1 MLDLLLIFVV
11 APCLGWVAARHWR
24 RSGQPLAARFGLHLD
39 RRGLKGFGA
48 GMAMAAMA
56 MLGIFGVARAL
67 GGIVVLTVEPSS
79 AALMREF
86 FQLQLSALFEEVAFR
101 MLMLSGLVV
110 LFGGRH
116 GPAIVLSAALFGLG
130 HLFNDGATL
139 VSAFGNALGGVIYG
153 IAYLR
158 GRSLWLPVG
167 LHQGWNFFQGPVL
180 GFGISGDSSHAAW
193 VRLADLGPAWLTGG
207 VFGPEA
213 GAVGMGFRFVVLAAL
228 LAWLRWSGDD
238 GDVMAPHVPETQR

>member
-11 APCLGWVAARHWR
+11 APGLGWVAARHWR
-24 RSGQPLAARFGLHLD
+24 RSGQPLAANFGLLLD
-39 RRGLKGFGA
+39 RRGFQGYAA
-48 GMAMAAMA
+48 GIVIAAMA
-56 MLGIFGVARAL
+56 MLGIFGVERAL
-67 GGIVVLTVEPSS
+67 GGIVVRAVEPSS
-79 AALMREF
+79 AGLLREF
-86 FQLQLSALFEEVAFR
+86 FQLQLSALFEEVVFR

-110 LFGGRH
+110 LFGGRR
-116 GPAIVLSAALFGLG
+116 GLAIGLSAALFGFA
-130 HLFNDGATL
+130 HLVNDGATL

-153 IAYLR
+153 IAYLG

-180 GFGISGDSSHAAW
+180 GFAISGDSGHTAW

-207 VFGPEA
+207 TFGPEA

-228 LAWLRWSGDD
+228 LAWLQWSGDD
-238 GDVMAPHVPETQR
+238 GDVMTPDVTETQR